1 MKRILLGA
9 ALLLTSASTLAVAQR
24 PAPAVEVTA
33 AQLRELAP
41 TVTATGLVQSRA
53 GADIATAVAGQLQW
67 VAEPGTVVA
76 AGDRIAR
83 IVVDELQLLRAEQ
96 SARLTRNEVA
106 LRQTERE
113 LERLQASGNAV
124 SRFQLDQAQNARDLA
139 SADLDIARA
148 TLRQTDDRLAKA
160 EIRAPFAGVVSERV
174 RNAGEELA
182 RGEVVARLY
191 NTDELEIRLF
201 LPLRHIRA
209 IRPGSSVTV
218 RSGRDSG
225 VAHVRAIVPVGDA
238 RSQSFE
244 ALIDAPQM
252 QAVLAVG
259 NSVQV
264 ELPLDAPRQALAV
277 PRDAV
282 VIRSEGTAVY
292 RIRDGKT
299 AERVP
304 VKLGVSDGHWI
315 AVEGELSDR
324 DAVVVRGAE
333 TLHHGDAVTVIGE
346 HSV

>member
-1 MKRILLGA
+1 MKRFVLGA
-9 ALLLTSASTLAVAQR
+9 ALLLSSAPTLALAQR

-33 AQLRELAP
+33 AQLREMAP

-67 VAEPGTVVA
+67 IAEAGTAVERNDV
-76 AGDRIAR
+76 IAR
-83 IVVDELQLLRAEQ
+83 MAVDELRLLRVEQ
-96 SARLTRNEVA
+96 IARVTRSEVA
-106 LRQTERE
+106 LRQGERE
-113 LERLQASGNAV
+113 LERLTASGNAV
-124 SRFQLDQAQNARDLA
+124 SRFQLDQAQNTRDLA
-139 SADLDIARA
+139 AADLDIARA
-148 TLRQTDDRLAKA
+148 TLRQTEDRLGKA
-160 EIRAPFAGVVSERV
+160 EIRAPFAGVISERV

-191 NTDELEIRLF
+191 NTEELEIRLF

-209 IRPGSSVTV
+209 IRPGSVVSV
-218 RSGRDSG
+218 RSGRDTG
-225 VAHVRAIVPVGDA
+225 AARVRAIVPVGDA

-277 PRDAV
+277 PRDAI
-282 VIRSEGTAVY
+282 VIRTEGTAVY
-292 RIRDGKT
+292 RVRDGKT
-299 AERVP
+299 AERVA

-315 AVEGELSDR
+315 AVEGELADR

-346 HSV
+346 RSV